1 MADAKKPTTADDLDA
16 LMEATEKAAEVR
28 LHPILTNEQVLEARS
43 KARKAVD
50 AQRVAAAMK
59 EEERKETSRL
69 AREEGLTTGIGYL
82 EELVH
87 IAIDLPRSAPCI
99 SVNGG
104 TRAFW
109 HGHGYDVPRHVANS
123 LSESMYRCWAAEEQ
137 ADGKSRYDIL
147 YKPRHTAINGM
158 TGAVGVMH

>member
-1 MADAKKPTTADDLDA
+1 MADAKKPTTADDLDDMLA
-16 LMEATEKAAEVR
+16 KAEAAQSEER
-28 LHPILTNEQVLEARS
+28 LHPILTNEQVL
-43 KARKAVD
+43 KARAKARETVD

-147 YKPRHTAINGM
+147 YKPRLQRLIAERFR
-158 TGAVGVMH
+158 VQ